1 MTTRELEREI
11 LQSSIYVEKL
21 NYDEHVDVA
30 TWFMYVYIILQR
42 VFTKGYFLK
51 ASKQS

>member
-21 NYDEHVDVA
+21 NYDGHVDVA
-30 TWFMYVYIILQR
+30 TWFKELCMCIL
-42 VFTKGYFLK
+42 FFKEFSLK
-51 ASKQS
+51 VIS